1 MCNLSGHMHLQ
12 HILSSPENFMEI
24 ATSSL
29 ARSPAQYGKATYDG
43 AILEYQTCQTDVA
56 GWALEHT
63 ETDPDLLQFPE
74 YAYNF
79 MYQTVKEKRL
89 SPCLALREQQ
99 PSSFYTDH
107 IKSILKNERSDHH
120 HILSGYR

>member
-1 MCNLSGHMHLQ
+1 M
-12 HILSSPENFMEI
+12 
-24 ATSSL
+24 

-89 SPCLALREQQ
+89 SPVQPYGSSSLRL
-99 PSSFYTDH
+99 F
-107 IKSILKNERSDHH
+107 ILIISKVS
-120 HILSGYR
+120 

>member
-1 MCNLSGHMHLQ
+1 M
-12 HILSSPENFMEI
+12 
-24 ATSSL
+24 
-29 ARSPAQYGKATYDG
+29 
-43 AILEYQTCQTDVA
+43 LEYQTCQTDVA
-56 GWALEHT
+56 GWALEHA

-89 SPCLALREQQ
+89 SPGLALWEQQ